1 MTEWRSW
8 RHVTKLDPDR
18 ELGRDDVREVCRSG
32 TDAVMVGGT
41 QGVTEEKVDRL
52 LREVRRHDVA
62 LCVEPSNPSSVVH
75 GENYL
80 FVPTVLN
87 AGDVAWLVEMHKEWV
102 RLDREIDWSKT
113 VMEGYVVLNPDSAV
127 ARVTEAKTDLN
138 PDDVAAYATVAERI
152 FGLPVVYV
160 EYSGTYGDPEKVE
173 AAAEEVGDARLFYG
187 GGIDGYEKAR
197 EMAELADTVVVGN
210 AVYEEGVEA
219 LRETVRGA
227 RDAAE

>member
-1 MTEWRSW
+1 MNGWREW

-18 ELGRDDVREVCRSG
+18 ELSTEDVREVCGSG

-41 QGVTEEKVDRL
+41 QGVTEEKVERL
-52 LREVRRHDVA
+52 LGEVRRHDVA
-62 LCVEPSNPSSVVH
+62 LCVEPSNPASVVH
-75 GENYL
+75 GDNYL

-102 RLDREIDWSKT
+102 RIDEEIDWGKT
-113 VMEGYVVLNPDSAV
+113 VIEGYVVLNPDSAV
-127 ARVTEAKTDLN
+127 ARVTEAKTDLQ
-138 PDDVAAYATVAERI
+138 PGDVAAYAEVAERV

-160 EYSGTYGDPEKVE
+160 EYSGTYGDPRAVE
-173 AAAEEVGDARLFYG
+173 AAAEGVEEARLFYG
-187 GGIDGYEKAR
+187 GGIDGYDKAR
-197 EMAELADTVVVGN
+197 EMAGIADTVVVGN

-227 RDAAE
+227 KDA

>member
-1 MTEWRSW
+1 MTEWREW
-8 RHVTKLDPDR
+8 RHITKLDPDR
-18 ELGRDDVREVCRSG
+18 ELGQEEVAEVCRSG

-52 LREVRRHDVA
+52 LGEVRRHDVA

-102 RLDREIDWSKT
+102 RLDREIDWSTT

-127 ARVTEAKTDLN
+127 ARVTEAKTDQE
-138 PDDVAAYATVAERI
+138 PDDVAAYVEVAEHV

-173 AAAEEVGDARLFYG
+173 AAAGAVEEARLFYG

-197 EMAELADTVVVGN
+197 EMAGFANTIVVGN
-210 AVYEEGVEA
+210 AVYEKGVDA

-227 RDAAE
+227 RDAG

>member
-1 MTEWRSW
+1 MTEWREW
-8 RHVTKLDPDR
+8 RHITKLDPDR
-18 ELGRDDVREVCRSG
+18 ELGQEEVAEVCRSG

-52 LREVRRHDVA
+52 LGEVRRHDVA

-102 RLDREIDWSKT
+102 RLDREIDWSTT

-127 ARVTEAKTDLN
+127 ARVTEAKTDQE
-138 PDDVAAYATVAERI
+138 PDDVAAYAEVAEHV

-173 AAAEEVGDARLFYG
+173 AAAGAVEEARLFYG

-197 EMAELADTVVVGN
+197 EMAGFANTIVVGN
-210 AVYEEGVEA
+210 AVYEKGVDA

-227 RDAAE
+227 RDAG